1 MSVDV
6 VDGFG
11 RCRFAL
17 TSSPA
22 PPSVGEGSAASGVEA
37 LHSDQWLCSAT
48 CFSIPQPLLRG
59 VVLKGEIALVEQRQP
74 CWMPLNR
81 SNDRGCDCVSSVVV
95 ERAVVR
101 AGGIS
106 SAWFGLKEGIVVGQG
121 V

>member
-37 LHSDQWLCSAT
+37 LHSDQRLCSAT
-48 CFSIPQPLLRG
+48 CSVRTATSAEG
-59 VVLKGEIALVEQRQP
+59 ALY
-74 CWMPLNR
+74 
-81 SNDRGCDCVSSVVV
+81 
-95 ERAVVR
+95 
-101 AGGIS
+101 
-106 SAWFGLKEGIVVGQG
+106 
-121 V
+121 